1 MRLKRYAIEG
11 FRAFAERVELDD
23 LKKVNL
29 IVGPNNIGK
38 TCLLLPLRRITRA
51 DTACRP
57 RLGWPVGTP
66 NTGTSSANAVW
77 WAYNDF
83 ATVNDEPS
91 ARESSPPIQ
100 LDFDCNIES
109 PLAGIRS
116 HQSNGN
122 YRLTVHQNLFSEF
135 SHHSYKDL
143 APLISFI
150 PTSRFVD
157 TKLEPLDLSNF
168 MERQFDGSGLCYRL
182 IDSFLPEGK
191 VGEGYREQL
200 KAHFSTFTGM
210 DIKELWATLAP
221 PSVQLELEDR
231 TRRSVQDMGEG
242 LSQLLIIADTMA
254 QQTEPGILIIDE
266 PETALHPTLQRR
278 FIQALLDQEQ
288 FQVFI
293 TTHSNHILDIIH
305 DELAIY
311 RVHRDT
317 QTQHRA
323 VTRLGHSAREVLSD
337 LGVRPSSISAA
348 NCVIWVEGPSDAM
361 YLRMWFEAMG
371 WTDVREG
378 IDFAF
383 GFLGGALLAHTT
395 MQPDEFGEH
404 IIDLLTL
411 NPNSFIIV
419 DQDTEELEDGTIQP
433 GKAYLRR
440 IIEEDGEFPER
451 NWITDG
457 KEVESYIPDSVLL
470 RRNDPEQELAVD
482 VANPNDGF
490 SQRLVDLGLIRAGQ
504 TVSKV
509 LWANTVRKVYQEYSN
524 PESLMTEQLKNKLK
538 SLRDFVSECQQGISI

>member
-1 MRLKRYAIEG
+1 MRLKRYTIEG

-51 DTACRP
+51 DTACIP
-57 RLGWPVGTP
+57 RFGWPVGTP
-66 NTGTSSANAVW
+66 THGSGMTNSVW
-77 WAYNDF
+77 WADEDF
-83 ATVNDEPS
+83 AAVGNTPTTRDQPLPLVLE
-91 ARESSPPIQ
+91 
-100 LDFDCNIES
+100 FDCDIEGT
-109 PLAGIRS
+109 LASGRRS
-116 HQSNGN
+116 NK
-122 YRLTVHQNLFSEF
+122 YKLTVKHDDPNTNF
-135 SHHSYKDL
+135 SHNSFSHL

-150 PTSRFVD
+150 PTKRFVD
-157 TKLEPLDLSNF
+157 TNLEPLDLSKH

-182 IDSFLPEGK
+182 IDSFLPEEK
-191 VGEGYREQL
+191 VNEHYRKQL
-200 KAHFSTFTGM
+200 KKHFSTFTGM
-210 DIKELWATLAP
+210 DIKKIWATFAS
-221 PSVQLELEDR
+221 PSVQLELEDG

-242 LSQLLIIADTMA
+242 LSQLLVIADTMA
-254 QQTEPGILIIDE
+254 QQTEPGILLIDE

-348 NCVIWVEGPSDAM
+348 NCVIWVEGPSDAI

-371 WTDVREG
+371 WTDMNEG
-378 IDFAF
+378 VDFAF
-383 GFLGGALLAHTT
+383 GFLGCALLAHTT
-395 MQPDEFGEH
+395 MQPEESGEH

-419 DQDTEELEDGTIQP
+419 DHDTEKLEDGTTRP
-433 GKAYLRR
+433 GKRYLRD

-470 RRNDPEQELAVD
+470 RCKNPDQELAVD
-482 VANPNDGF
+482 VANPDDGF
-490 SQRLVDLGLIRAGQ
+490 KTRLENLGLPKLDKVSWARAIRN
-504 TVSKV
+504 VFREVDSP
-509 LWANTVRKVYQEYSN
+509 RM
-524 PESLMTEQLKNKLK
+524 LMEQGLQGRLEN
-538 SLRDFVSECQQGISI
+538 LRAFIQSCQQGIHL